1 MGLGQDSIVKPW
13 SKSES
18 KPLSQ
23 QTPKWNKSPPK
34 KGKKKDLDQGL
45 ILKSHGPPTPTETFK
60 HEGALW

>member
-34 KGKKKDLDQGL
+34 KGKKKDLDLGL
-45 ILKSHGPPTPTETFK
+45 TLFL
-60 HEGALW
+60 HEES